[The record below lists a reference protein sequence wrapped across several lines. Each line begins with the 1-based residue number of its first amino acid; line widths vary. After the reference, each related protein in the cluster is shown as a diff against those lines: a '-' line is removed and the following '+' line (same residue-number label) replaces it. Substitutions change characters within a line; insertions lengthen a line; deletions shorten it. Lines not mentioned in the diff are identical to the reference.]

1 MISIYTELGSL
12 FDERRMILTKLAHE
26 TGHGGFNWG
35 RDFAEVHKARRYDI
49 FEYPEFGFTEEG
61 YKERL
66 ARRTKEDFADQLGQ
80 HLFPTDLLNYMFR
93 VVREIEFGVG
103 QLIQVDEYSV
113 VVNIWPYRLES
124 YEISVL
130 EQTVKDAVRFPLTVS
145 VIDKPHKDLNPNY
158 LHRFS
163 YVFKYDFLLS
173 TDMEKYW
180 REYGTTP
187 NSDVKFIVPDVLARK
202 TELPG
207 ELEAESL
214 KDLIGKLSIAQGGK
228 ATWVCIDKSIYSS
241 RA

>member
-26 TGHGGFNWG
+26 TGHGGFDWK
-35 RDFAEVHKARRYDI
+35 RDFSEVHKARRYDI
-49 FEYPEFGFTEEG
+49 FEYPEFGFTEAG
-61 YKERL
+61 YNERF
-66 ARRTKEDFADQLGQ
+66 ARRSKEDFADQLGQ

-103 QLIQVDEYSV
+103 QMIQVDEYSV
-113 VVNIWPYRLES
+113 VLNIWPYKLDDQ
-124 YEISVL
+124 EISVL
-130 EQTVKDAVRFPLTVS
+130 EDVVKSAVRFPFTLAI
-145 VIDKPHKDLNPNY
+145 IDKPHTELNTYY

-163 YVFKYDFLLS
+163 YVFKYDYLLS
-173 TDMEKYW
+173 PDMEKYW
-180 REYGTTP
+180 REYGTSP
-187 NSDVKFIVPDVLARK
+187 CSDVRFIVPDVLARK
-202 TELPG
+202 TELPE

>member
-1 MISIYTELGSL
+1 MISIYTELGAL
-12 FDERRMILTKLAHE
+12 FDERRMVLTKLAHE
-26 TGHGGFNWG
+26 TGHGGFNWK
-35 RDFAEVHKARRYDI
+35 RDFDEVHRARRNDI
-49 FEYPEFGFTEEG
+49 FEYPEFGFSEVA
-61 YKERL
+61 YNERF
-66 ARRTKEDFADQLGQ
+66 AKRSKADFADQLGQ

-103 QLIQVDEYSV
+103 QMIQVDGYSV
-113 VVNIWPYRLES
+113 VVNIWPYKLTDN
-124 YEISVL
+124 EIGVL
-130 EQTVKDAVRFPLTVS
+130 EQTVKGAVRFPLDIA

-163 YVFKYDFLLS
+163 YVFKYDYLLS
-173 TDMEKYW
+173 LNMEKYW

-187 NSDVKFIVPDVLARK
+187 SSDVKFIVPDVLARK
-202 TELPG
+202 IELPE

-228 ATWVCIDKSIYSS
+228 ATWVCIDKGIYSS